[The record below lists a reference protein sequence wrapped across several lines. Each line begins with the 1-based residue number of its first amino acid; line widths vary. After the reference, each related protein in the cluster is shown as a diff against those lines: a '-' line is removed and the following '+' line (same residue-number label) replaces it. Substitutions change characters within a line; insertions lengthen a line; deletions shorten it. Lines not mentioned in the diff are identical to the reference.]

1 MFSYDRQMTLVLLLV
16 FGFSISRTDLQ
27 SQRIR
32 NRDLNYFFIAAAAI
46 SLPDITRFAR
56 LTALT
61 FTLSL
66 FLSISFGIGMG
77 DVKLISVLIP
87 LLGRNH
93 PLELV
98 LLLSCISVTSTVAVA
113 IGFARSRAIS
123 LRIPWAPSLFAAS
136 ILYLATQ

>member
-1 MFSYDRQMTLVLLLV
+1 MTLVLLLV
-16 FGFSISRTDLQ
+16 FGFIISRTDLQ

-32 NRDLNYFFIAAAAI
+32 NRDLSYFFIAVSAI
-46 SLPDITRFAR
+46 SLPDIPRFAR

-66 FLSISFGIGMG
+66 LLSIAFGIGMG
-77 DVKLISVLIP
+77 DVKLITVLIP

-93 PLELV
+93 AIELV
-98 LLLSCISVTSTVAVA
+98 LLLLCISLTSTVALV
-113 IGFARSRAIS
+113 ISFARSRAIS
-123 LRIPWAPSLFAAS
+123 LHIPWAPSLFAAS